1 MRRRTLIKSSA
12 LFGLGAVG
20 TSLFSSCV
28 QSNSDSSSNPI
39 PNTNTSTN
47 TNTSNQLLRVGVL
60 NWFGCEGML
69 MADKKNLFAA
79 EGIKVEQKYFA
90 SPTEINDLFLAGKL
104 DLAAMVATDPI
115 MLTLKMPDIK
125 TIYVTDYSG
134 DVDGILASKKIMKPE
149 DLRGKKV
156 ACEDVPYELIFLG
169 EFLKLGGMTAK
180 DVQIVSLTAE
190 EGAKAFAAGKVD
202 AVVTYDP
209 YLGKALKQR
218 VDAHQLFSAKAS
230 NIIPN
235 AIVAQS
241 KVIESKRNDLL
252 AYIRAVDKGLKFSAA
267 NRKEADN
274 LMAKWLAVGLPEIAD
289 QRSKIYILDI
299 VKNKVDAFNLS
310 SPLNVESSIRSGGK
324 ILLENG
330 KVKKLAEAGTLVDS
344 SLIKSL

>member
-12 LFGLGAVG
+12 LFGLGAIG
-20 TSLFSSCV
+20 TSLVSSCV
-28 QSNSDSSSNPI
+28 QSNNNSS
-39 PNTNTSTN
+39 TSTSN
-47 TNTSNQLLRVGVL
+47 NPTNPTSLQPLRVGVL

-115 MLTLKMPDIK
+115 VLTLKMPDIK

-134 DVDGILASKKIMKPE
+134 DVDGILASKKITKPE
-149 DLRGKKV
+149 DLRGKKI
-156 ACEDVPYELIFLG
+156 AREDVPYEIVFLG
-169 EFLKLGGMTAK
+169 EFLKLGGMTEK

-190 EGAKAFAAGKVD
+190 EGAKAFTAGKVD

-209 YLGKALKQR
+209 YLGKALSQSA
-218 VDAHQLFSAKAS
+218 DAQLLFSAKDS

-241 KVIESKRNDLL
+241 KVIEAR
-252 AYIRAVDKGLKFSAA
+252 R
-267 NRKEADN
+267 
-274 LMAKWLAVGLPEIAD
+274 
-289 QRSKIYILDI
+289 
-299 VKNKVDAFNLS
+299 
-310 SPLNVESSIRSGGK
+310 RSGRG
-324 ILLENG
+324 
-330 KVKKLAEAGTLVDS
+330 
-344 SLIKSL
+344 

>member
-28 QSNSDSSSNPI
+28 QSNND
-39 PNTNTSTN
+39 PNNISTATNNLENTS
-47 TNTSNQLLRVGVL
+47 SQPLRVGVL

-79 EGIKVEQKYFA
+79 EGIKVEQQYFA

-115 MLTLKMPDIK
+115 ILTLKMPDIK

-134 DVDGILASKKIMKPE
+134 DVDGILANKKISKPE

-169 EFLKLGGMTAK
+169 EFLKLGGMTTK
-180 DVQIVSLTAE
+180 DVQLVSLTAE

-218 VDAHQLFSAKAS
+218 TDSHQLFSAKAS
-230 NIIPN
+230 SIIPN

-241 KVIESKRNDLL
+241 KVIEARRNDIL
-252 AYIRAVDKGLKFSAA
+252 AYLRGVDTGLKFSAA
-267 NRKEADN
+267 NRKEADD
-274 LMAKWLAVGLPEIAD
+274 LMAKWLAVGLPEIVD

-299 VKNKVDAFNLS
+299 VKNKVDAFNPS
-310 SPLNVESSIRSGGK
+310 SPLNVESSVRSGGK

-330 KVKKLAEAGTLVDS
+330 KVSKLAEAATLVDG

>member
-28 QSNSDSSSNPI
+28 QSNNDPTNNPSPT
-39 PNTNTSTN
+39 PNTPGNTST
-47 TNTSNQLLRVGVL
+47 QLLRVGVL

-69 MADKKNLFAA
+69 MADKKNLFTA

-115 MLTLKMPDIK
+115 MLSLKMPDIK

-134 DVDGILASKKIMKPE
+134 DVDGILASKKISKPE

-169 EFLKLGGMTAK
+169 EFLKLGGMTTK
-180 DVQIVSLTAE
+180 DVQLVSLTAE

-202 AVVTYDP
+202 AAVTYDP
-209 YLGKALKQR
+209 YLSKALKQR
-218 VDAHQLFSAKAS
+218 ADAQLLFSAKAT

-241 KVIESKRNDLL
+241 KVIASRRNDLL
-252 AYIRAVDKGLKFSAA
+252 AYLRAVDKGLKFSAT
-267 NRKEADN
+267 NRMEADG

-299 VKNKVDAFNLS
+299 AKNKVDAFNPG

-330 KVKKLAEAGTLVDS
+330 KVKNLAEATTLVDG

>member
-12 LFGLGAVG
+12 LFGLGAFG
-20 TSLFSSCV
+20 TSIFSACTDLDRKTNSNP
-28 QSNSDSSSNPI
+28 SNSLTP
-39 PNTNTSTN
+39 
-47 TNTSNQLLRVGVL
+47 LRVGVL

-69 MADKKNLFAA
+69 MADKKNLFEA

-115 MLTLKMPDIK
+115 MLSLKLPDIK
-125 TIYVTDYSG
+125 TIMVTDYSG
-134 DVDGILASKKIMKPE
+134 DVDGILTTKKMTKPE
-149 DLRGKKV
+149 DLRGKKI
-156 ACEDVPYELIFLG
+156 AREDVPYEIIFLG
-169 EFLKLGGMTAK
+169 EFLKLGGMTEK

-190 EGAKAFAAGKVD
+190 AGAKAFAAGKVD

-209 YLGKALKQR
+209 YLGTALKQR
-218 VDAHQLFSAKAS
+218 ADAHILFSAKAS

-241 KVIESKRNDLL
+241 KTIGSRRNDIL
-252 AYIRAVDKGLKFSAA
+252 AYIRSVDKGLKFSAA
-267 NRKEADN
+267 NRKEADD

-299 VKNKVDAFNLS
+299 VKNKVDAFNPS
-310 SPLNVESSIRSGGK
+310 SPLNVESSVRSGGQ

-330 KVKKLAEAGTLVDS
+330 RVKKLANAATLIDG

>member
-12 LFGLGAVG
+12 LFGLGAVS
-20 TSLFSSCV
+20 TSVFSAC
-28 QSNSDSSSNPI
+28 
-39 PNTNTSTN
+39 TNTETSPTSST
-47 TNTSNQLLRVGVL
+47 TPLRVGVL
-60 NWFGCEGML
+60 NWFGCEGMF
-69 MADKKNLFAA
+69 MADKKNLFTA

-115 MLTLKMPDIK
+115 ILTLKMPDIK

-134 DVDGILASKKIMKPE
+134 DVDGILTSKKITKPE
-149 DLRGKKV
+149 DLRGKKI

-180 DVQIVSLTAE
+180 DVQLVSLTAE

-218 VDAHQLFSAKAS
+218 NDSHQVFSAKSS

-241 KVIESKRNDLL
+241 NVIETRRNDII
-252 AYIRAVDKGLKFSAA
+252 AYLRGVDKGLKFSAA
-267 NRKEADN
+267 NRTEADG

-299 VKNKVDAFNLS
+299 VKNKVNAFNPS
-310 SPLNVESSIRSGGK
+310 SPLNVESSVRSGGK

-330 KVKKLAEAGTLVDS
+330 KVKKLADAATLIDA
-344 SLIKSL
+344 SLMKSL

>member
-12 LFGLGAVG
+12 LFGLGALG
-20 TSLFSSCV
+20 ASAFSACTDPDR
-28 QSNSDSSSNPI
+28 QTDS
-39 PNTNTSTN
+39 
-47 TNTSNQLLRVGVL
+47 NTSNSLTPLRVGVL

-79 EGIKVEQKYFA
+79 EGINVEQKYFA

-115 MLTLKMPDIK
+115 ILSLKLPDIK
-125 TIYVTDYSG
+125 TIMVTDYSG
-134 DVDGILASKKIMKPE
+134 DVDGILTDKKITKPG
-149 DLRGKKV
+149 DLRGKKI
-156 ACEDVPYELIFLG
+156 AREDVPYEIIFLG
-169 EFLKLGGMTAK
+169 EFLKLGGMTEK

-218 VDAHQLFSAKAS
+218 TDAQILFSAKAS

-235 AIVAQS
+235 AIVAQA
-241 KVIESKRNDLL
+241 KVIESRRNDIL
-252 AYIRAVDKGLKFSAA
+252 AYLRSVDKGLKFSAA
-267 NRKEADN
+267 NRTEADD

-299 VKNKVDAFNLS
+299 VKNKVDAFNPS
-310 SPLNVESSIRSGGK
+310 SPLNVESSIRSGGQ

-330 KVKKLAEAGTLVDS
+330 RVKKLADAGTLIDG

>member
-1 MRRRTLIKSSA
+1 MRRRTLIESSA

-20 TSLFSSCV
+20 ASLFSSCV
-28 QSNSDSSSNPI
+28 PSNDAP
-39 PNTNTSTN
+39 TK
-47 TNTSNQLLRVGVL
+47 NTSNAPNPSVNTSSQLLRVGVL

-115 MLTLKMPDIK
+115 ILTLKMPDIK

-134 DVDGILASKKIMKPE
+134 DVDGILASKKILKPE

-180 DVQIVSLTAE
+180 DVQLVSLTAE

-218 VDAHQLFSAKAS
+218 TDAHQLFSAKSS

-235 AIVAQS
+235 AIVAQG
-241 KVIESKRNDLL
+241 KVIESRHNDIL
-252 AYIRAVDKGLKFSAA
+252 AYIRGVDKGLKFSAA
-267 NRKEADN
+267 NRKEADD
-274 LMAKWLAVGLPEIAD
+274 LMAKWLAVGLSEIAD

-299 VKNKVDAFNLS
+299 VKNKVDAFNPS

-330 KVKKLAEAGTLVDS
+330 KVKKLAEAATLVDG
-344 SLIKSL
+344 SLMKSL

>member
-1 MRRRTLIKSSA
+1 MRRRTILKSSA
-12 LFGLGAVG
+12 LFGIGALG
-20 TSLFSSCV
+20 TSVFSACTNSG
-28 QSNSDSSSNPI
+28 SNI
-39 PNTNTSTN
+39 STN
-47 TNTSNQLLRVGVL
+47 PNPSASLQPLRVGVL

-115 MLTLKMPDIK
+115 ILTLKMPDIK

-134 DVDGILASKKIMKPE
+134 DVDGILASKKITKPE

-156 ACEDVPYELIFLG
+156 AREDVPYEIIFLG
-169 EFLKLGGMTAK
+169 EFLKLGGMTEK

-190 EGAKAFAAGKVD
+190 EGAKAFAANKVD

-218 VDAHQLFSAKAS
+218 SDAHLLFTAKAS
-230 NIIPN
+230 SIIPN

-241 KVIESKRNDLL
+241 KVIEARRNDIL
-252 AYIRAVDKGLKFSAA
+252 AYIRSVDKGLKFSAA
-267 NRKEADN
+267 NRKEADD
-274 LMAKWLAVGLPEIAD
+274 LMAKWLAVGLPEIVD

-299 VKNKVDAFNLS
+299 VKNKVDAFNPS
-310 SPLNVESSIRSGGK
+310 SRLNVESSVRSGGQ
-324 ILLENG
+324 ILLDNG
-330 KVKKLAEAGTLVDS
+330 KVKKLAEANTLIDGS
-344 SLIKSL
+344 FIKSL